1 MKITD
6 SNKTIVKSFIRML
19 LSVGLEKK
27 TVEMIVSAV
36 ADVSQMRQLAF
47 FLQENPKATESE
59 ILEKVLEISNI

>member
-6 SNKTIVKSFIRML
+6 SNKTIVKAFIRML

-27 TVEMIVSAV
+27 TVEMIVSALS
-36 ADVSQMRQLAF
+36 DVSQMRQLAF

>member
-1 MKITD
+1 MKITY
-6 SNKTIVKSFIRML
+6 SNKTIVKAFIRML

>member
-6 SNKTIVKSFIRML
+6 SNKTIVKAFIRML